1 LCLLYLSDLRALI
14 RDWARSIKN
23 AMHTL
28 TDKDGGGRVVAI
40 VGASGYIG
48 RHIVAELRRLGGY
61 KIKLLARSLNPN
73 PMETDID
80 AIVEVFKGDLQQP
93 ESLYGFFEP
102 NCTVIN
108 LVYLWGA
115 AEMVNLQVAANLIKA
130 CKAAK
135 VKRLIHCSTAA
146 VVGRAT
152 DDLITEDTPCRP
164 VTEYGVTKLKV
175 EQAIIGAGQGCFDV
189 VILRPTS
196 VFGPEGDPL
205 KKLAGDIVSGS
216 RFGNY
221 LKSCLFGKRRMNLVS
236 VANVVSAIIFM
247 IQREENLGGEIFAVS
262 NDDSPANNFSD
273 VEKFLMRAFKIDG
286 YLLPRI
292 PMPLSVLTLLLKMM
306 GRNNI
311 NPRCNYAS
319 NKLRHLGFEPVVTF
333 ETALAEYA
341 AWYLSSHLS

>member
-1 LCLLYLSDLRALI
+1 M
-14 RDWARSIKN
+14 N
-23 AMHTL
+23 AVN
-28 TDKDGGGRVVAI
+28 DKEGGKVVAI

-48 RHIVAELRRLGGY
+48 RHVVEELRRLGGY
-61 KIKLLARSLNPN
+61 KIKMLARLLDQSQ
-73 PMETDID
+73 MGIGFD
-80 AIVEVFKGDLQQP
+80 ACVEVFKGDLREP
-93 ESLYGFFEP
+93 ESLRGFLEP

-115 AEMVNLQVAANLIKA
+115 GEMLNLQVTANLTEA

-146 VVGRAT
+146 VVGRVT
-152 DDLITEDTPCRP
+152 DELITEETLCRP

-175 EQAIIGAGQGCFDV
+175 EQAIIGAGQGYFDV
-189 VILRPTS
+189 AILRPTS
-196 VFGPEGDPL
+196 VFGPGGDPL
-205 KKLAGDIVSGS
+205 KKLAEDIVRGR

-236 VANVVSAIIFM
+236 VANVVGAIIFM
-247 IQREENLGGEIFAVS
+247 IQREENLGGEVFVVS
-262 NDDSPANNFSD
+262 DDDSPANNFAD

-286 YLLPRI
+286 YALPRI
-292 PMPLSVLTLLLKMM
+292 PLPLSVLTLLLGMM

-319 NKLRHLGFEPVVTF
+319 NKLRDLGFERVVTF

-341 AWYLSSHLS
+341 TWYRSSQLS

>member
-1 LCLLYLSDLRALI
+1 
-14 RDWARSIKN
+14 
-23 AMHTL
+23 
-28 TDKDGGGRVVAI
+28 
-40 VGASGYIG
+40 
-48 RHIVAELRRLGGY
+48 
-61 KIKLLARSLNPN
+61 
-73 PMETDID
+73 METDID
-80 AIVEVFKGDLQQP
+80 AFVEVFKGDLQQP

-115 AEMVNLQVAANLIKA
+115 GEMVNIQVAANLIKA

-152 DDLITEDTPCRP
+152 DDLITENTPCRP
-164 VTEYGVTKLKV
+164 VTEYGMTKLKV
-175 EQAIIGAGQGCFDV
+175 DQAIIGAGQGFFDV

-205 KKLAGDIVSGS
+205 KKLAGDIIRGS
-216 RFGNY
+216 RLGNY
-221 LKSCLFGKRRMNLVS
+221 LKSCLFGKRRMNLVP
-236 VANVVSAIIFM
+236 VANLVGAIIFM
-247 IQREENLGGEIFAVS
+247 IQREENLGGGVFFVS
-262 NDDSPANNFSD
+262 NDDSSCNNFSD
-273 VEKFLMRAFKIDG
+273 VEKFLMRAFNIGG
-286 YLLPRI
+286 YSLPRI
-292 PMPLSVLTLLLKMM
+292 SMPLCVLTMLLKMM

-319 NKLRHLGFEPVVTF
+319 NKLRNLGFESVVTF

-341 AWYLSSHLS
+341 AWYRSSQLS

>member
-1 LCLLYLSDLRALI
+1 MSVLR
-14 RDWARSIKN
+14 
-23 AMHTL
+23 
-28 TDKDGGGRVVAI
+28 DKKVNGFQVVAI
-40 VGASGYIG
+40 IGASGYIG
-48 RHIVAELRRLGGY
+48 RHIVDELRRMGGY
-61 KIKLLARSLNPN
+61 KIKLLARSLDQNPAVA
-73 PMETDID
+73 DLD
-80 AIVEVFKGDLQQP
+80 ACVEVFKGDLREP
-93 ESLYGFFEP
+93 ESLRGFLEP

-108 LVYLWGA
+108 LVYLWRAG
-115 AEMVNLQVAANLIKA
+115 EMVNLEVTANLIKA

-152 DDLITEDTPCRP
+152 DDLITEDTLCRP

-175 EQAIIGAGQGCFDV
+175 EQAIIGAGQDCFDV
-189 VILRPTS
+189 AILRPTS
-196 VFGPEGDPL
+196 VFGPGGDPL
-205 KKLAGDIVSGS
+205 KKLAGDIVRGS

-247 IQREENLGGEIFAVS
+247 IQREENLGGEVFVVS
-262 NDDSPANNFSD
+262 DDDSPANNFAD
-273 VEKFLMRAFKIDG
+273 VEKFLMGVFKIDG
-286 YLLPRI
+286 YALPRI
-292 PMPLSVLTLLLKMM
+292 PFPLSVLTLLLGMV

-319 NKLRHLGFEPVVTF
+319 NKLRHLGFERVVTF

-341 AWYLSSHLS
+341 TWYRSSQLS

>member
-1 LCLLYLSDLRALI
+1 MLVKD
-14 RDWARSIKN
+14 

-28 TDKDGGGRVVAI
+28 TDKDGGGEVVAI

-48 RHIVAELRRLGGY
+48 RHIVAELRRLGSY
-61 KIKLLARSLNPN
+61 KIKLLARSLDQN

-80 AIVEVFKGDLQQP
+80 ACLEVFKGDLQQP
-93 ESLYGFFEP
+93 ESLCGFFEP

-115 AEMVNLQVAANLIKA
+115 GETLNLQVAANLIKA

-175 EQAIIGAGQGCFDV
+175 EQAIIGAWQGCFDV
-189 VILRPTS
+189 AILRPTS

-205 KKLAGDIVSGS
+205 KKLAGDIIGGS
-216 RFGNY
+216 RFVNY

-236 VANVVSAIIFM
+236 VANVVGTIIFM
-247 IQREENLGGEIFAVS
+247 IQREENLGGEVFIVS
-262 NDDSPANNFSD
+262 DDDSPANNFSD
-273 VEKFLMRAFKIDG
+273 VEKLLMRAFKIDG
-286 YLLPRI
+286 YFFPSISI
-292 PMPLSVLTLLLKMM
+292 PSSVLMLLLAIM

-311 NPRCNYAS
+311 NPRSNYAS
-319 NKLRHLGFEPVVTF
+319 NKLRHLGFERVVTF
-333 ETALAEYA
+333 ETSLAEYA
-341 AWYLSSHLS
+341 AWYRSLHLS